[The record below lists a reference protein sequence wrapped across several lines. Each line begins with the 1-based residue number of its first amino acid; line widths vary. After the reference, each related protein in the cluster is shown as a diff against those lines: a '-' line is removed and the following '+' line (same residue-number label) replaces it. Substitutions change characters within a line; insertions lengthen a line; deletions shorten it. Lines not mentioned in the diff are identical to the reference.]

1 MELEGTMT
9 EPINPLRKYLRP
21 GSLPHFFC
29 SGCGAA
35 QVLNMFTQAADE
47 LQLDFDKLVGIGG
60 VGCAAR
66 IPVYLDIEALHGI
79 HGRTLAWATGIKLAK
94 PHLKVVIFAGDG
106 DAAAIGGNHLIQ
118 AARRNIDVTMIVVNN
133 LTFGM
138 TGGQVA
144 PTTPQHSRSTTT
156 PYGNPEEP
164 FDLCKLVA
172 AAGGTFVAR
181 TSTFRPR
188 VAVNQLKKALRH
200 EGFAFLEIVTPCPT
214 YFGRK
219 AIGSGEPVNLL
230 QWIEDNSLTSRQAGT
245 MDDEQLA
252 GKFILGTFVDKQR
265 PVYRGGSLM
274 AAEAC
279 DD

>member
-1 MELEGTMT
+1 MS
-9 EPINPLRKYLRP
+9 EPKNPLRKYLRP

-35 QVLNMFTQAADE
+35 QVLNLFTQAADE
-47 LQLDFDKLVGIGG
+47 LQLDWDRLLGIGG

-66 IPVYLDIEALHGI
+66 IPVYLDIDAMHGI
-79 HGRTLAWATGIKLAK
+79 HGRTLAWATGAKLAN
-94 PHLKVVIFAGDG
+94 PELKVVIFAGDG

-118 AARRNIDVTMIVVNN
+118 AARRNLDVTMIVVNN

-144 PTTPQHSRSTTT
+144 PTTPQRSRSTTT

-164 FDLCKLVA
+164 FDLCRLVA

-181 TSTFRPR
+181 TNTYRPR
-188 VAVNQLKKALRH
+188 AAVSLLKKALQH
-200 EGFAFLEIVTPCPT
+200 EGFAFVEIVTPCPT

-219 AIGSGEPVNLL
+219 AIGSGDPVRVL
-230 QWIEDNSLTSRQAGT
+230 QWIEDHSLTLKQAEGQ
-245 MDDEQLA
+245 DAEHLA
-252 GKFILGTFVDKQR
+252 GKFVLGTFVDTRK
-265 PVYRGGSLM
+265 PVYRGGSLIP
-274 AAEAC
+274 AQEVGDA
-279 DD
+279 

>member
-1 MELEGTMT
+1 MT
-9 EPINPLRKYLRP
+9 ETINPLRKYLRP

-35 QVLNMFTQAADE
+35 QVLNLFTQAADE

-79 HGRTLAWATGIKLAK
+79 HGRTLAWATGVKMTR
-94 PHLKVVIFAGDG
+94 PELKVVVFAGDG

-118 AARRNIDVTMIVVNN
+118 AARRNLDVTMIVVNN

-172 AAGGTFVAR
+172 AAGGSFVAR
-181 TSTFRPR
+181 TNTQKPR
-188 VAVNQLKKALRH
+188 MTVNLLKKALQH
-200 EGFAFLEIVTPCPT
+200 EGFAFLEIVTACPT

-219 AIGSGEPVNLL
+219 AIGTGDPVELL
-230 QWIEDNSLTSRQAGT
+230 KWIGDNSLSARQAEGL
-245 MDDEQLA
+245 DDEQLA
-252 GKFILGTFVDKQR
+252 GKFVLGTFVDKR
-265 PVYRGGSLM
+265 KPVYKGGSLLQT
-274 AAEAC
+274 EEVC
-279 DD
+279 DA

>member
-1 MELEGTMT
+1 MMT

-21 GSLPHFFC
+21 DSLPHFFC

-35 QVLNMFTQAADE
+35 QVLNLFTQAADE

-66 IPVYLDIEALHGI
+66 IPVYLNIEALHGI
-79 HGRTLAWATGIKLAK
+79 HGRTLAWATGVKMAK
-94 PHLKVVIFAGDG
+94 PELKVIVFAGDG

-118 AARRNIDVTMIVVNN
+118 AARRNLDVTMIVVNN

-144 PTTPQHSRSTTT
+144 PTTPHLSRSTTT

-164 FDLCKLVA
+164 FDLCKLVE

-181 TSTFRPR
+181 TSTYRPR
-188 VAVNQLKKALRH
+188 VAVNLLKKALRH
-200 EGFAFLEIVTPCPT
+200 EGFAFLEIVTACPT

-219 AIGSGEPVNLL
+219 AIGSGEPVKLL
-230 QWIEDNSLTSRQAGT
+230 QWIEDNSVGKKQAEG
-245 MDDEQLA
+245 MEDEQLA
-252 GKFILGTFVDKQR
+252 GKFVLGTFVDKVR
-265 PVYRGGSLM
+265 PVYRGGSLLPN
-274 AAEAC
+274 EEVC
-279 DD
+279 DA